1 MPKAETPD
9 GSCSPVAAN
18 RNSEE
23 GNMTSQKAARIRW
36 AILKRVKREIAG
48 KGDNFVWVGFVR
60 KDKKA

>member
-1 MPKAETPD
+1 
-9 GSCSPVAAN
+9 
-18 RNSEE
+18 
-23 GNMTSQKAARIRW
+23 MTSQKAARIRW